1 MTFNQ
6 IPTHNLGKK
15 RIAIGAATVLT
26 AGALLG
32 VGVAGASAS
41 TSAPDA
47 SGTGSASASA
57 SSSHKGDSFSALSVV
72 KQVREAFFSDTLDA
86 SKAHKLATAA
96 TEQTLVF
103 SKLPSALQTDL
114 TSLGDA
120 SATARDAAAKK
131 ISATSLNGGY
141 GDELKTIATDLKSG
155 EKLPLGEIIRDA
167 VADLSLGKTLGQADL
182 PQVPTA
188 PVAPAASAVPA
199 VPIAPTAPSSHVGA
213 DAHTGN
219 TSGLDILLG
228 K

>member
-6 IPTHNLGKK
+6 IPTHRLAKK

-41 TSAPDA
+41 TSAPDV

-57 SSSHKGDSFSALSVV
+57 SSSHKSDAFSARSVV

-86 SKAHKLATAA
+86 SKAQKLATAA

-103 SKLPSALQTDL
+103 SKLPTALQTDL
-114 TSLGDA
+114 TSLKDA
-120 SATARDAAAKK
+120 SATERDAAAKK
-131 ISATSLNGGY
+131 ISATSLDGGY

-155 EKLPLGEIIRDA
+155 AKLPLREIIRDA
-167 VADLSLGKTLGQADL
+167 IADLSLGKTLGQLDL
-182 PQVPTA
+182 PPVPTA
-188 PVAPAASAVPA
+188 PAVPA
-199 VPIAPTAPSSHVGA
+199 VPAAPTAPSSHVGV
-213 DAHTGN
+213 DTHTGS
-219 TSGLDILLG
+219 TSGLNILFG